1 MKTLH
6 KTILVTY
13 LLFLL
18 WLVLFKFSF
27 DLSSVLLGH
36 QARSLNLVPFA
47 GFSQGNL
54 REMIENL
61 IVFIPLGLL
70 LGINLK
76 QVTIWRKLALIF
88 ALSLAVETLQF
99 VLGIGVTDIT
109 DVIMN
114 TAGGLFGL
122 AVYDVAKKHIDTKK
136 TDRFI
141 IITVA
146 ILLILFTLL
155 RVFVFRVRY

>member
-70 LGINLK
+70 LGINFK

-99 VLGIGVTDIT
+99 VLAIGITDIT

-122 AVYDVAKKHIDTKK
+122 VAYDVAKKYIDTKK

-141 IITVA
+141 VIMIAVV
-146 ILLILFTLL
+146 LILFTLL